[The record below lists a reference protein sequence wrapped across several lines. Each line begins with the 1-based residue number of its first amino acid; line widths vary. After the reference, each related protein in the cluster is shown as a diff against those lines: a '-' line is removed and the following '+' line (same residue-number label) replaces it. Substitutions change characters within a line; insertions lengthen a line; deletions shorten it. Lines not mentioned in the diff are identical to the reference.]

1 MVSSPPWDIPSNGQR
16 KDSSVRAGLVLLVA
30 WIIVT
35 GICPAAFSQTGWQQR
50 KDKDG
55 IKVFTKKRLEPGV
68 ISYKWIATVDV
79 DPNRLLR
86 FLADVDRFPE
96 WKDGCSR
103 SRLIR
108 EEEGGGYLY
117 YVVYD
122 FPFPFR
128 DRYMVVDVSVREE
141 DEGSVTTVESR
152 SADEMEEEGG
162 GMTRITNFWETSR
175 LIRRSETSV
184 EIHTEGFFD
193 PGGNIP
199 AWLTNMHVDNSPIRT
214 VRNLR
219 ETLE

>member
-1 MVSSPPWDIPSNGQR
+1 
-16 KDSSVRAGLVLLVA
+16 VRACLILLYG

-35 GICPAAFSQTGWQQR
+35 GNCPAAFSQTDWQQR

-55 IKVFTKKRLEPGV
+55 IKVFTKKRQEPGV

-79 DPNRLLR
+79 EPNRLVR

-128 DRYMVVDVSVREE
+128 DRYMVVNVSVHEE
-141 DEGSVTTVESR
+141 DGSGVTILESR
-152 SADEMEEEGG
+152 SADEIDAEGRN
-162 GMTRITNFWETSR
+162 MTRITNFWETSR
-175 LIRRSETSV
+175 LIRKTEASV
-184 EIHTEGFFD
+184 EVHTEGFFD

-214 VRNLR
+214 VKNLKK
-219 ETLE
+219 ELE